1 MEVGV
6 DQGYAKLDALL
17 ASDQTAEGQTA
28 ETAATTEGAEV

>member
-17 ASDQTAEGQTA
+17 TAGQIT
-28 ETAATTEGAEV
+28 ETADGVPA